1 MNFDQLISLIQA
13 TIAPAVLI
21 SGCGLLCLIIQ
32 TRYGRIIDRMRIFNQ
47 EHSDLKKSKSASKYG
62 EDYEKRMGEIKIQ
75 MSMLI
80 KRGNYLKLS
89 LFSLFSGILSFILTS
104 LLIFSTYLLNRLDI
118 YYATLVIFSLGLVL
132 ITVGMYFVIREV
144 ATSYATILHDV
155 KSEQY

>member
-1 MNFDQLISLIQA
+1 MNFDQLISLIQV

-21 SGCGLLCLIIQ
+21 SGCGLLCLVIQ

-47 EHSDLKKSKSASKYG
+47 EHSDLKKSKSASMYG
-62 EDYEKRMGEIKIQ
+62 EDYEKRMREIKIQ
-75 MSMLI
+75 MTMLI

-104 LLIFSTYLLNRLDI
+104 LLIFSAYLLNRLDI
-118 YYATLVIFSLGLVL
+118 YYVTLVIFSLGLVL

-144 ATSYATILHDV
+144 AKSYATILHDI